1 MWINVKYNKRFF
13 MVKEERK
20 EENDSSSAQSQVAI
34 MSLVLLCTEMSKI
47 LLSM

>member
-1 MWINVKYNKRFF
+1 MWINVKYNERFF

-20 EENDSSSAQSQVAI
+20 EENDSSSQSQVAI